1 MSAIEEIIRSARE
14 AGASDVH
21 LAAGMSPKM
30 RIGGELFSMNCSRL
44 TAADMLDILIGIMP
58 EALRDRFEEKG
69 EYAFSFALPR
79 GGRCRANA
87 YKQKGTVALAVRL
100 IEGEIPLLEEMG
112 IPEPMAELYR
122 KESGLVLVAGPSG
135 SGRSTTLASIINQI
149 NDSRE
154 ALVITLESPVEYL
167 HPYKRSIVNQREI
180 GLDSMD
186 YADGI
191 QAAVRQDADVI
202 MVGELRDGRSVS
214 AAVAA
219 AETGH
224 LVFAAMDAAGAAGA
238 AGAIEAIMDM
248 FPPHRQERMRAR
260 LAGVLEAV
268 LFQQLQPAADG
279 DGREAVFELLL
290 TDEKVRGHIRADRIS
305 ALSGAVQL
313 FS

>member
-69 EYAFSFALPR
+69 EHAFSFTLPQ

-100 IEGEIPLLEEMG
+100 IEGEIPLPEEMG

-122 KESGLVLVAGPSG
+122 KESGLVLVAGSSG

-202 MVGELRDGRSVS
+202 MVGELRDARSVS

-224 LVFAAMDAAGAAGA
+224 LPG
-238 AGAIEAIMDM
+238 I
-248 FPPHRQERMRAR
+248 
-260 LAGVLEAV
+260 
-268 LFQQLQPAADG
+268 
-279 DGREAVFELLL
+279 L
-290 TDEKVRGHIRADRIS
+290 TDT
-305 ALSGAVQL
+305 
-313 FS
+313 

>member
-1 MSAIEEIIRSARE
+1 MSAIEEIICSARE

-69 EYAFSFALPR
+69 EHAFSFTLPR

-100 IEGEIPLLEEMG
+100 IEGEIPLPEEMG

-122 KESGLVLVAGPSG
+122 KESGLVLVAGSSG

-202 MVGELRDGRSVS
+202 MVGELRDARSVS

-224 LVFAAMDAAGAAGA
+224 LVFAAMDAASA
-238 AGAIEAIMDM
+238 AGAIEDIMDM

-305 ALSGAVQL
+305 ALFGAVQL

>member
-1 MSAIEEIIRSARE
+1 
-14 AGASDVH
+14 
-21 LAAGMSPKM
+21 
-30 RIGGELFSMNCSRL
+30 
-44 TAADMLDILIGIMP
+44 MP

-100 IEGEIPLLEEMG
+100 IEGEIPLPEEMG

-202 MVGELRDGRSVS
+202 MVGELRDARSVS

-238 AGAIEAIMDM
+238 IEDIMDM